1 MFKVLVSDN
10 VAQECVNI
18 LSEPA
23 DIEVDFNT
31 GLSPDELKEI
41 IGQYDALVVR
51 SATKVR
57 EDVIAKAEKLKVIGR
72 AGAGVDN
79 IDIPQ
84 ATDAGIVVLNTPGG
98 NTVSTAEHAF
108 SLMMA
113 LSRNVAQGDS
123 SIKAGR
129 WDRKKYMGVELRG
142 KTLGIVGLGNIGQ
155 VMANRANAFEMKVI
169 GFDPFVSKDVAQ
181 RAGIELSTLDEIWAN
196 SDYITFHTPV
206 NDSTRYILN
215 EDTIAKCKDGV
226 RIINCA
232 RGGIVEEKALLAA
245 IESGKIAGAALDVYE
260 NEPPEQSPLVMNE
273 KIICTPH
280 LGASTAEAQDIVA
293 VMVAE
298 QIRDFLLNGEVRNA
312 VNVPSMAPEAYNA
325 VKPFLNL
332 AEKMGSLLGQLGE
345 GQLTETTISY
355 FGEMTSLETWAISS
369 SALAGLFTRGY
380 AEGVNVI
387 NAQKTAEKLGIKV
400 DEVKSSDEKDFR
412 CCMELKLMTEKGEIS
427 VLGTIFGKEESRI
440 VNLLGYDLDFAPE
453 GNVLV
458 CGTVDRPGTIGNIGS
473 ILGEKGVN
481 IAYMNWARN
490 KDTGNAIVVMRTD
503 DTVDADTLKKVEALD
518 NIEWTQ
524 QLSF

>member
-23 DIEVDFNT
+23 EIEVDFNT

-57 EDVIAKAEKLKVIGR
+57 EDIIAKAEKLKVIGR

-113 LSRNVAQGDS
+113 LSRNVAQGDR
-123 SIKAGR
+123 SIKEGR

-155 VMANRANAFEMKVI
+155 VMAKRAKGFEMNVI
-169 GFDPFVSKDVAQ
+169 GYDPFVSKEVAQ
-181 RAGIELSTLDEIWAN
+181 RAGIDLVKLEDIWAG

-206 NDSTRYILN
+206 NDSTRHILN
-215 EDTIAKCKDGV
+215 ADTFAKCKDGV

-232 RGGIVEEKALLAA
+232 RGGIVDEAALLAA
-245 IESGKIAGAALDVYE
+245 VESGKVAGAALDVYE

-273 KIICTPH
+273 KIVCTPH

-312 VNVPSMAPEAYNA
+312 VNVPSMASEAYA
-325 VKPFLNL
+325 ELKPYMNL
-332 AEKMGSLLGQLGE
+332 AEKMGSLIGQLGD
-345 GQLTETTISY
+345 GQLSDVTVSY
-355 FGEMTSLETWAISS
+355 FGAMTSLETWAITS
-369 SALAGLFTRGY
+369 SALSGLFTRGY
-380 AEGVNVI
+380 AEGVNMI
-387 NAQKTAEKLGIKV
+387 NATKTAEKLGIKMN
-400 DEVKSSDEKDFR
+400 EVKSAEEQGFR
-412 CCMELKLMTEKGEIS
+412 NCMELKLTTDKGDIS
-427 VLGTIFGKEESRI
+427 VLGTIFGKEEPRI
-440 VNLLGYDLDFAPE
+440 AKLLGYELDFAPD

-458 CGTVDRPGTIGNIGS
+458 CGTVDRPGTIGKIGT

-490 KDTGNAIVVMRTD
+490 KETGNAIVVLRTD
-503 DTVDADTLKKVEALD
+503 DSVDADTLKAVEAID